1 MQNHHFNCYHQHIRE
16 QGNTYDTNNR
26 VRCPRGCYEEP
37 KAKGSECQYWRLDN
51 LHTLDNGFAYHTRGA
66 TVWNAKQFLNGSSIF
81 RGLSYIWFK
90 KLPTCTIVIILGRL
104 NLQLCRKNCFHSEGS
119 YGILKT
125 FIYIFYMSLVRRYL
139 DAEGEEWLT

>member
-37 KAKGSECQYWRLDN
+37 KARGSECQYLRLDN

-66 TVWNAKQFLNGSSIF
+66 TVWNAKRLLNGSSIF

-90 KLPTCTIVIILGRL
+90 IVA
-104 NLQLCRKNCFHSEGS
+104 NLYNCDNF
-119 YGILKT
+119 
-125 FIYIFYMSLVRRYL
+125 
-139 DAEGEEWLT
+139 GEVKFAVM